1 MTPRQPLAASPYAF
15 NSDTLD
21 GLDSSS
27 FAQLATANTYTA
39 TNLFT
44 PGVSAVVGLTVKA
57 STGGATNG
65 LEVFDSADVRQA
77 FFNAAG
83 SLNVGQVI
91 QPTTNNAVDLGLA
104 GTAFR
109 SVFAAGFDSGTVT
122 TALTIGA
129 SNAASITIGKAGL
142 AVSLPGG
149 LTTSNGTINTGSGTI
164 TSTGTITGNLF
175 SGSGASL
182 TNLN

>member
-44 PGVSAVVGLTVKA
+44 PGASAVVGLTVKA
-57 STGGATNG
+57 STGGSTNG
-65 LEVFDSADVRQA
+65 LEVFDSANVRQA

-129 SNAASITIGKAGL
+129 SNAASITT
-142 AVSLPGG
+142 VSYTHLRAHE
-149 LTTSNGTINTGSGTI
+149 TD
-164 TSTGTITGNLF
+164 
-175 SGSGASL
+175 
-182 TNLN
+182 